1 MDPASA
7 AAPDDDDVV
16 GKGLALSNLYAQ
28 GQLSRGEVR
37 VALFL
42 KQCEA
47 QRVSCSVSRCQW
59 LHAKQRALLLAVGA
73 AAPASAYCQQPL
85 ASVLLVLL

>member
-47 QRVSCSVSRCQW
+47 QRVSCSASRRW

-73 AAPASAYCQQPL
+73 AAAASAYCQQPL

>member
-28 GQLSRGEVR
+28 GKLSRGEVR

-47 QRVSCSVSRCQW
+47 QRVSCSASRFFGSTP
-59 LHAKQRALLLAVGA
+59 RALLLAEGGKGE
-73 AAPASAYCQQPL
+73 
-85 ASVLLVLL
+85 

>member
-47 QRVSCSVSRCQW
+47 QRVSCSASRRW
-59 LHAKQRALLLAVGA
+59 LHAKQRALLLAVVA
-73 AAPASAYCQQPL
+73 AAASAYCQQPL